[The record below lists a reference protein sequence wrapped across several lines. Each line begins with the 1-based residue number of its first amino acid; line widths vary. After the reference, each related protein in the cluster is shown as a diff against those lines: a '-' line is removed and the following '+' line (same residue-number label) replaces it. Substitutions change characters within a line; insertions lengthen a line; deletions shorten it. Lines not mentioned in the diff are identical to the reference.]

1 MSLSSKLL
9 LDGERVVEEVRTHV
23 KALVVPFLIGLVVM
37 AIAGYSYGAV
47 GRAGDGWVRIGI
59 LIAAAII
66 LCITTVIP
74 FLRWYLWT
82 YTLTNLRI
90 VEQHGILS
98 RSGRVIPLMRVNDV
112 SYEMQLVDR
121 ILRCGTL
128 VVHDASEQ
136 SGLRLNDIP
145 RIEHFHRQVSALV
158 FDAHAPHQE
167 VPRGE
172 SS

>member
-1 MSLSSKLL
+1 MSLSPKLL
-9 LDGERVVEEVRTHV
+9 LDHEHVVEETRTHV
-23 KALVVPFLIGLVVM
+23 KALFVPFVLGLAIM
-37 AIAGYSYGAV
+37 AIAGFSYGAV
-47 GRAGDGWVRIGI
+47 GSAGDAWVRIAI
-59 LIAAAII
+59 LIVAVV
-66 LCITTVIP
+66 LFCITTVIP

-90 VEQHGILS
+90 VEQRGILT
-98 RSGRVIPLMRVNDV
+98 RNGRIIPLMRVNDV
-112 SYEMQLVDR
+112 SYEKHLKDR
-121 ILRCGTL
+121 LLGCGTL

-136 SGLRLNDIP
+136 SGLRLHDIP
-145 RIEHFHRQVSALV
+145 RIEDFHRQVSSLV